1 MDDMNPFWLFVICWW
16 VFSFGF
22 FWGGEERV
30 MAVVCFFSPLYER
43 FFFSYKTSYCP
54 TLTQKILWGF
64 SGSHQNDVKGDC
76 KPRESPIRSI
86 PFSRDKTS
94 VTTSSIHLTHN
105 MRTAAIVLQ
114 DLNGQNNL
122 PPRRFQGVT
131 DNLNTLSSLII
142 CQLLSCFPPTVS
154 VLLRSSQ
161 GSDFLSHPHIKSSQ
175 TWKVPC
181 MHFRYNCSYKSTP
194 PLLNAQKNK
203 PSKKP
208 AGQSISHHIRTAMPS
223 YAELRTPKQGDG
235 PLTKAVIFSSNLSS
249 SVPRWPPWQSHQH
262 QPLHVSELS
271 NYCHQPPHHK

>member
-22 FWGGEERV
+22 FWGVKREWCV
-30 MAVVCFFSPLYER
+30 FFLLSMKDSSFLIRQAIVPLLHKR
-43 FFFSYKTSYCP
+43 FCEVS
-54 TLTQKILWGF
+54 
-64 SGSHQNDVKGDC
+64 SGSHQNNMKADC

-105 MRTAAIVLQ
+105 MRTAAIVFQ

-154 VLLRSSQ
+154 ILLRSSQ
-161 GSDFLSHPHIKSSQ
+161 GSDFLSHPHIKSS
-175 TWKVPC
+175 
-181 MHFRYNCSYKSTP
+181 
-194 PLLNAQKNK
+194 
-203 PSKKP
+203 
-208 AGQSISHHIRTAMPS
+208 
-223 YAELRTPKQGDG
+223 
-235 PLTKAVIFSSNLSS
+235 
-249 SVPRWPPWQSHQH
+249 
-262 QPLHVSELS
+262 
-271 NYCHQPPHHK
+271 